1 MLGRAEVLS
10 LINGYIERYTPV
22 CLDIVG
28 RWVGGD
34 EKVYLALKDLLRDVQ
49 RMPDLADDGR

>member
-1 MLGRAEVLS
+1 MVEKNKVLET
-10 LINGYIERYTPV
+10 INGYIERYSPV
-22 CLDIVG
+22 CIDIAG

-34 EKVYLALKDLLRDVQ
+34 EKVYLALKDLLCDVQ